1 MEQKK
6 FQKREENVYR
16 KMLST
21 KRRKKNFQLK
31 LRLAIVF
38 LFSRFSF
45 FFFSLP
51 FSSSFPF
58 LSLSLLHYRNIK
70 FTQPLYSGSYDNC
83 NSCFTTTTI
92 FPTLKEFLSLYKS
105 QNFLLFLGI
114 VWRKFLILNICL
126 IFSWIILRKFSSFT
140 NILTILGY
148 CHFGKN
154 LVF

>member
-21 KRRKKNFQLK
+21 KKRRKKNFQLK

-45 FFFSLP
+45 FFFFSLP

-58 LSLSLLHYRNIK
+58 ISLLQFLLYSKRSKSQYVKTTNFKNLKASQRLRKPFPYFFIPRTK
-70 FTQPLYSGSYDNC
+70 YSLDPQSAQYSSPLYLLTSP
-83 NSCFTTTTI
+83 I
-92 FPTLKEFLSLYKS
+92 ELRLRFP
-105 QNFLLFLGI
+105 
-114 VWRKFLILNICL
+114 
-126 IFSWIILRKFSSFT
+126 
-140 NILTILGY
+140 
-148 CHFGKN
+148 
-154 LVF
+154 